1 MSCAMVSVMLLVR
14 ILLWTLHSINLRP
27 CLLSSVSLGDK
38 RSLSLGELIRPICI
52 TILYH
57 NLPLFIDICLIMR
70 YYLWLFICLCMLD
83 DSWRMDC
90 RSLDSDGKEGVSV
103 QFREDQKNTKKIWE
117 NIIFPEEWGSQK
129 EEWKGAAGGPHPLG
143 AGPPDPTPRVGLA
156 HLLGLRLRSFAYI
169 FPTEP

>member
-1 MSCAMVSVMLLVR
+1 MFTEQYL
-14 ILLWTLHSINLRP
+14 
-27 CLLSSVSLGDK
+27 LGDK

-70 YYLWLFICLCMLD
+70 YNLWLFICLCMLD

-103 QFREDQKNTKKIWE
+103 QFREHHKNTKKIWKH
-117 NIIFPEEWGSQK
+117 IILGEDEGS
-129 EEWKGAAGGPHPLG
+129 
-143 AGPPDPTPRVGLA
+143 
-156 HLLGLRLRSFAYI
+156 
-169 FPTEP
+169 